1 MQTYRD
7 SVNNREAQELN
18 FRSRFFGEI
27 PNAIS
32 PYLLIRK
39 GNSSFMECLAEAIEL
54 QDVIPTWNPANPHP
68 WRARK
73 LWNAVR
79 GNLSRGFQRQ
89 LRFCCSLQTT
99 LQERFGIHGFFIL
112 RDNVAHPVTFSLAA
126 IKGYSDTRWL
136 KANGFIFPNEL
147 KDDRRIARIGW
158 IAARHLTNS
167 MYESYKMPKRKKLW

>member
-1 MQTYRD
+1 MQTYQGSVD
-7 SVNNREAQELN
+7 SREVRELN
-18 FRSRFFGEI
+18 FRESFFGEI
-27 PNAIS
+27 PNAVS
-32 PYLLIRK
+32 PYLLISK
-39 GNSSFMECLAEAIEL
+39 GGDSFLQCLAEAIAL
-54 QDVIPTWNPANPHP
+54 QDALPTWDPTNPHP

-79 GNLSRGFQRQ
+79 GNLSRDLQRQ

-99 LQERFGIHGFFIL
+99 LQARFGIHGFFIL

-136 KANGFIFPNEL
+136 KANRFIFPNEL
-147 KDDRRIARIGW
+147 KDTQRIARIGW
-158 IAARHLTNS
+158 ITARHLTNS